1 MNTPFLKTYY
11 RRNAHYLSREQIEE
25 IRRLKNK
32 VPIYKVIGDYH
43 ICKERVLDIWNNC
56 ERLQQGGNY
65 RHTLET
71 PIDTSNKQV
80 KKKKSRPKL
89 VQISDSPDVINK
101 GDTSKDPIKNEI
113 TEDSHKVAILPTEES
128 SSEDVLDL
136 FKRTNS
142 DIEKIRESGRALIRS

>member
-11 RRNAHYLSREQIEE
+11 HRNAHYLSREQIEE

-56 ERLQQGGNY
+56 ERLQQRENY

-80 KKKKSRPKL
+80 KKKKLRPKL

-101 GDTSKDPIKNEI
+101 GDTSKDPIKNKI
-113 TEDSHKVAILPTEES
+113 TEDCHKVAILPTEES
-128 SSEDVLDL
+128 SSKDVLNL

-142 DIEKIRESGRALIRS
+142 DIEQI

>member
-11 RRNAHYLSREQIEE
+11 RRNAYYLSREQIEE

-43 ICKERVLDIWNNC
+43 IYKEHILDIWNNC
-56 ERLQQGGNY
+56 KRLQQGGNY
-65 RHTLET
+65 RYTLET
-71 PIDTSNKQV
+71 LTDTSNKQI

-89 VQISDSPDVINK
+89 VQISDSSDVINK

-113 TEDSHKVAILPTEES
+113 TEDCHKVTILPTEEL
-128 SSEDVLDL
+128 SSEDVLNL

-142 DIEKIRESGRALIRS
+142 DIEKIGKSGHALRP